1 MPRTYVPFYP
11 TFYFIKL
18 QVQIPLHG
26 GDTTFFVSFGG
37 VDVEV
42 YDVL

>member
-26 GDTTFFVSFGG
+26 GDNLFDSFGG